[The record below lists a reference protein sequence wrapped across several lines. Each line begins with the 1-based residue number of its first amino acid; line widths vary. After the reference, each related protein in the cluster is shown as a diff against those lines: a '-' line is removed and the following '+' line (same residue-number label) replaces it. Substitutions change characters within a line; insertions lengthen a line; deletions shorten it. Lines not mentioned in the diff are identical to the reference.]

1 MADPIGTTL
10 SVDISEVRANL
21 KVANNLIKENES
33 QWLVAASAMDDW
45 TKSEAGLN
53 RRLETLSK
61 NIKEQEK
68 NVAYLV
74 EEKEKAIKQY
84 GAESVEVNQLNA
96 LIKTH
101 TANLMKSRKEYKQVS
116 SSLDKL
122 QNINE
127 DVNEE
132 LKDTAKDSK
141 KAEKALDKLEDSAKD
156 AGDGFTIAKGA
167 IASFI
172 GSGLSSLVSGI
183 GSAVSS
189 MFNLTE
195 STLEYRRELARVT
208 TVADQVGVAG
218 DRIIDKWID
227 MNAVIQDESSVTEG
241 LNNLMT
247 AGFTAEKELDSITK
261 ALEGASIQWAE
272 TLKFEG
278 LSDSLQEWIGSKGES
293 LTGQFAELLERLG
306 YNLEDVTA
314 ETKGMTDA
322 QRRNWAIMTLNKAGL
337 DDVSEA
343 YRTANKDMVEY
354 NKANAELLNAQANLG
369 ENMQPFVTM
378 IKNSTADII
387 YSFTDM
393 VNGVDGAGEQLL
405 YNIGYMA
412 GQIYNT
418 VKNLISTI
426 MPVVSSMFPQIIN
439 LVIENLPSMI
449 TQGVNIISSMITGLS
464 DTIPQVVPKIDQMI
478 NSILLTISQNLPTLL
493 NSALELFGQ
502 IVLALPQMLVNLET
516 QLPTII
522 TTIIDGL
529 LNGEN
534 SVLDTALKLL
544 FKIVEAIPPL
554 VVDLLAN
561 LPQIITSITG
571 SLEEAIPNVFEGA
584 KALFWK
590 IIDAIPD
597 IVVGLIE
604 NLPQILLTV
613 LNFFG
618 SISGDILSGAIDLLW
633 NIILAIPEIVIEI
646 GKRMPDIINGILNG
660 LLAGTAGIFKA
671 GYDLIAGLI
680 DGIFSFDIVTAMKS
694 LGSNILGG
702 IKKFFGIKSPSKV
715 MREEVGKY
723 LTEGLAIGMK
733 DGEYYIADSAEELAK
748 HGIEEV
754 TDSFKDIEGAGKT
767 TSNRFADGFIDGI
780 NGTKKELSTAVENAI
795 TEAGKEAEVTTVE
808 TGKKTGE
815 EFATSIA
822 DGVKDYSSEVET
834 ALTSLF
840 NGDYTDLADS
850 AINAIAKTS
859 TFGSIVSGI
868 LSFIKSA
875 LTEDNEEGE
884 GVKGTMT
891 EIATSL
897 INGIMEGF
905 NSLVDNL
912 PSIIQG
918 AIEFLKAFGLALIEA
933 IPQILKRLPEIIET
947 IVEALISDGIPALF
961 EVGIQLV
968 QGLIEGMFSVNLW
981 DVIKSV
987 GKGIVNGFK
996 KLFGIKSPS
1005 KVMADEVGKNLA
1017 LGITEGITDNLS
1029 GVNEALKSGVDT
1041 SLQMDGIQRKY
1052 VTVNQTNNY
1061 AQAHSRYE
1069 LYRSKHDTASAVKLA
1084 LQGV

>member
-45 TKSEAGLN
+45 TQSEAGLN
-53 RRLETLSK
+53 RRLEALSK

-101 TANLMKSRKEYKQVS
+101 TGNLMKSRKEYKQVS

-122 QNINE
+122 QKSNE

-132 LKDTAKDSK
+132 LKDTSKDSK

-156 AGDGFTIAKGA
+156 AGDGFTVAKGA

-172 GSGLSSLVSGI
+172 GTGLSSLVSGI

-218 DRIIDKWID
+218 DRIIDKWMD

-278 LSDSLQEWIGSKGES
+278 LSDSLQEWIGSDGAS

-306 YNLEDVTA
+306 YNLEDVTV

-354 NKANAELLNAQANLG
+354 NKANAELLQAQANLG
-369 ENMQPFVTM
+369 ESMQPFLTM

-426 MPVVSSMFPQIIN
+426 MPVVSSLFPQIIN

-464 DTIPQVVPKIDQMI
+464 NTIPQVVPKINEM
-478 NSILLTISQNLPTLL
+478 
-493 NSALELFGQ
+493 
-502 IVLALPQMLVNLET
+502 LALPQMLVNLET

-522 TTIIDGL
+522 TTIMDGL
-529 LNGEN
+529 FNGEN
-534 SVLDTALKLL
+534 SVFDTALKLL
-544 FKIVEAIPPL
+544 FKIVDAIPPL
-554 VVDLLAN
+554 LVELLAN
-561 LPQIITSITG
+561 LPQIINSISG
-571 SLEEAIPNVFEGA
+571 SLEEAIPKIFEGA

-618 SISGDILSGAIDLLW
+618 SVSGDILSGAIDLLC
-633 NIILAIPEIVIEI
+633 NIILAIPEIVVEI
-646 GKRMPDIINGILNG
+646 GKKMPDIINGIING

-671 GYDLIAGLI
+671 GYD
-680 DGIFSFDIVTAMKS
+680 DIVTAMKS
-694 LGSNILGG
+694 LGSSILGG

-754 TDSFKDIEGAGKT
+754 TDSFKDIEEAGKE
-767 TSNRFADGFIDGI
+767 TSNSFADGFMDGI
-780 NGTKKELSTAVENAI
+780 NGTKREISKAVEDTV
-795 TEAGKEAEVTTVE
+795 TEASKDVEETTTE

-815 EFATSIA
+815 GLATSIA
-822 DGVKDYSSEVET
+822 DGIKDYSSEVET

-840 NGDYTDLADS
+840 EGDYSDLADS

-859 TFGSIVSGI
+859 TIGSIVSGV
-868 LSFIKSA
+868 LSFVKNAITNSDEEFKGSM
-875 LTEDNEEGE
+875 NELAEN
-884 GVKGTMT
+884 
-891 EIATSL
+891 L
-897 INGIMEGF
+897 IDGIMNGF
-905 NSLVDNL
+905 NSVVDNL
-912 PSIIQG
+912 PSILKG
-918 AIEFLKAFGLALIEA
+918 AVEFIKAFALALIKA
-933 IPQILKRLPEIIET
+933 IPEIVKRLPEIISIMVET
-947 IVEALISDGIPALF
+947 LISDGIPALF
-961 EVGIQLV
+961 EVGMELV
-968 QGLIEGMFSVNLW
+968 KGLIEGMFSINLW

-987 GKGIVNGFK
+987 GNGIVNGFK

-1005 KVMADEVGKNLA
+1005 RVMADEIGKNLA
-1017 LGITEGITDNLS
+1017 LGIADGITDNIS

-1069 LYRSKHDTASAVKLA
+1069 LYKSKHDTASAVKLA

>member
-45 TKSEAGLN
+45 TQSEAGLN
-53 RRLETLSK
+53 RRLEALSK

-101 TANLMKSRKEYKQVS
+101 TGNLMKSRKEYKQVS

-122 QNINE
+122 QKSNE

-132 LKDTAKDSK
+132 LKDTSKDSK

-172 GSGLSSLVSGI
+172 GTGLSSLVSGI

-278 LSDSLQEWIGSKGES
+278 LSDSLQEWIGSDGVN

-306 YNLEDVTA
+306 YNLEDVTE

-322 QRRNWAIMTLNKAGL
+322 QRRNWAIQTLNKAGL

-343 YRTANKDMVEY
+343 YRTANKDMIEY
-354 NKANAELLNAQANLG
+354 NKANAELLQAQANLG
-369 ENMQPFVTM
+369 ESMQPFVTM

-405 YNIGYMA
+405 YNIGYIA

-426 MPVVSSMFPQIIN
+426 MPVVSSLFPQIIN

-464 DTIPQVVPKIDQMI
+464 NTIPQVVPKINEMI
-478 NSILLTISQNLPTLL
+478 NSILSTISQNLPTLL

-544 FKIVEAIPPL
+544 FNIVEAIPPL

-561 LPQIITSITG
+561 LPQIINSITG
-571 SLEEAIPNVFEGA
+571 SLEEAIPKVFEGA
-584 KALFWK
+584 KALF
-590 IIDAIPD
+590 
-597 IVVGLIE
+597 
-604 NLPQILLTV
+604 
-613 LNFFG
+613 
-618 SISGDILSGAIDLLW
+618 
-633 NIILAIPEIVIEI
+633 
-646 GKRMPDIINGILNG
+646 
-660 LLAGTAGIFKA
+660 
-671 GYDLIAGLI
+671 
-680 DGIFSFDIVTAMKS
+680 
-694 LGSNILGG
+694 
-702 IKKFFGIKSPSKV
+702 
-715 MREEVGKY
+715 
-723 LTEGLAIGMK
+723 
-733 DGEYYIADSAEELAK
+733 
-748 HGIEEV
+748 
-754 TDSFKDIEGAGKT
+754 
-767 TSNRFADGFIDGI
+767 
-780 NGTKKELSTAVENAI
+780 
-795 TEAGKEAEVTTVE
+795 
-808 TGKKTGE
+808 
-815 EFATSIA
+815 
-822 DGVKDYSSEVET
+822 
-834 ALTSLF
+834 
-840 NGDYTDLADS
+840 
-850 AINAIAKTS
+850 
-859 TFGSIVSGI
+859 
-868 LSFIKSA
+868 
-875 LTEDNEEGE
+875 
-884 GVKGTMT
+884 
-891 EIATSL
+891 
-897 INGIMEGF
+897 
-905 NSLVDNL
+905 
-912 PSIIQG
+912 
-918 AIEFLKAFGLALIEA
+918 
-933 IPQILKRLPEIIET
+933 
-947 IVEALISDGIPALF
+947 LIS
-961 EVGIQLV
+961 
-968 QGLIEGMFSVNLW
+968 
-981 DVIKSV
+981 
-987 GKGIVNGFK
+987 
-996 KLFGIKSPS
+996 
-1005 KVMADEVGKNLA
+1005 
-1017 LGITEGITDNLS
+1017 
-1029 GVNEALKSGVDT
+1029 
-1041 SLQMDGIQRKY
+1041 
-1052 VTVNQTNNY
+1052 
-1061 AQAHSRYE
+1061 
-1069 LYRSKHDTASAVKLA
+1069 
-1084 LQGV
+1084 